1 MNIQNSTIND
11 HAFIFELYEIATA
24 YQKERYEV
32 SWPSFDPQ
40 MVTSEI
46 LENRQFKLLIDGQIA
61 CVWAITYDDP
71 LIWEEKN
78 IDPSIYIHR
87 IATNPNFRGQN
98 FVKIIVDWA
107 KAFAKKEH
115 KNYIRLDTVGENIKL
130 ISHYTKCGFDFVG
143 LLKLKNTKDLPAHYH
158 NATVSLFE
166 IQIIK

>member
-1 MNIQNSTIND
+1 MNIQNSTTND
-11 HAFIFELYEIATA
+11 QSFIFELYEIATA
-24 YQKERYEV
+24 YQKERYELH
-32 SWPSFDPQ
+32 WPTFAPQ
-40 MVTSEI
+40 MVATEI
-46 LENRQFKLLIDGQIA
+46 VEKRQFKLMIEGQIA

-98 FVKIIVDWA
+98 FVKIIADWA
-107 KAFAKKEH
+107 IAFAKKEH
-115 KNYIRLDTVGENIKL
+115 KNFIRLDTVGENQKL

-143 LLKLKNTKDLPAHYH
+143 LLKLKNTVGLPAHYH

-166 IQIIK
+166 IQII